1 MKFNSRYK
9 VWLLPLMICLAM
21 GLLWSFGAGD
31 LLGAEEGHK
40 PGAKDET
47 FWEMWQK
54 GGFMMWIMLIVSI
67 FAMSLIIENIVKLR
81 NVKVVPPDLFSQVKT
96 LVEQG
101 NYHEAWRTARA
112 NASPFGRVVAAGL
125 QRIGRGKDE
134 VSIALEEHGMKEASV
149 IKTKNNYLSVIGVVS
164 PMLGLLGAVLGMIKA
179 FKAIGEGTAL
189 NDPTKLAAA
198 IGEVLVATAFGLFI
212 AVPAFF
218 SYYFFRNR
226 ASAVILALQDAV
238 TEVMDRIPYGEL
250 QGIKIGE
257 DLERELGGAAPA
269 AAPVAAPAAVAAVT
283 AAPAVAPAPVA
294 TAAAPQVSCPAC
306 NQPIAQGA
314 TPCPHCGAQIQWS

>member
-1 MKFNSRYK
+1 MKSNCRNN
-9 VWLLPLMICLAM
+9 VWWMPLMICLVV
-21 GLLWSFGAGD
+21 GLLWAFGAGD
-31 LLGAEEGHK
+31 AFGQEAAK
-40 PGAKDET
+40 PAPHDET

-54 GGFMMWIMLIVSI
+54 GGFMMWIMLVVSI

-96 LVEQG
+96 LADQG
-101 NYHEAWRTARA
+101 NYHEAWRTAKA
-112 NASPFGRVVAAGL
+112 NVSPFGRVVAAGL

-134 VSIALEEHGMKEASV
+134 VGIALEEHGMKEASV

-218 SYYFFRNR
+218 AYYFFRNR

-269 AAPVAAPAAVAAVT
+269 AAPAAAAAVT

-294 TAAAPQVSCPAC
+294 AAAVPQVSCPAC